1 VTITVTGPLA
11 ADMIGRGETE
21 RREREALIAELRERL
36 DAVEAALS
44 QKAAEQVLLQQHVEG
59 LRGQLAQLG
68 GRTDEEATQLRSE
81 LGRMRSGFAEAG
93 DRFREL
99 HGRLDRLEISFERLN
114 GTVGGLEGAVQSV
127 KGSVGSL
134 EQTVERLVS
143 PPPRQTQPL
152 LAWRKGLHFWAAV
165 CAVTLTATAVWIY
178 A

>member
-1 VTITVTGPLA
+1 
-11 ADMIGRGETE
+11 MIGRGETE
-21 RREREALIAELRERL
+21 RREREALTAELRKRL
-36 DAVEAALS
+36 DALEAALS
-44 QKAAEQVLLQQHVEG
+44 QKAAEQVLLQQHVEE

-68 GRTDEEATQLRSE
+68 GRTDAEATQFHAE
-81 LGRMRSGFAEAG
+81 LGRMRSGFVEAG

-127 KGSVGSL
+127 KGSMGSL
-134 EQTVERLVS
+134 EQTVAGLT
-143 PPPRQTQPL
+143 PPAQRQTQPL

-165 CAVTLTATAVWIY
+165 CAVTLAATAVWLY